1 MKFNE
6 NEIYNFKAI
15 YSHDL
20 SFVSEH
26 WYKRDDYDA
35 EVDGDCYHLNGD
47 TYVFWKGHY
56 QIYQQEHPVKIFSLY
71 YDDELV
77 DLDVMIDSSY
87 VNYIE
92 DLKQGDE
99 ISIRGKYVK
108 IKDLKVR
115 KRNQGIG
122 TYTSKRKYLT
132 DGSRYLTNNDVYEY
146 YMDKY
151 VKYEILPT
159 KKAIKLK

>member
-26 WYKRDDYDA
+26 WYKRDNYDE
-35 EVDGDCYHLNGD
+35 EVDGYCYHKEDG

-56 QIYQQEHPVKIFSLY
+56 QIYQQEYPVKIFKLY
-71 YDDELV
+71 YNDELV

-122 TYTSKRKYLT
+122 RYTSKRKYLT
-132 DGSRYLTNNDVYEY
+132 NGKCHLTNNDVYEY
-146 YMDKY
+146 DMDKY

-159 KKAIKLK
+159 KKAVKLK